1 MEILSII
8 LFLISL
14 IVLYL
19 AYQIKITK
27 TNQQNEIKRKI
38 EIANKEYQTLE
49 KQVLQT
55 REKSKDKRNY
65 LSELDKQIDNKVKNL
80 LDLEEKQKNIEKNI
94 DTSLANKKQNLD
106 KLYNELKSNSENAF
120 FYYEKVLDQ
129 QYKKIQADYENQVEK
144 IGTQKQYLLDDL
156 AQIKKSYDAAAAAKI
171 RQQEDNT
178 KLSFYKIQ
186 LSEKQL
192 ADIIK
197 LSNIQSQLFDPS
209 IVSKAI
215 WSSYIM
221 KPTNEMCKRVLETS
235 SPVCGVYK
243 ITNKK
248 TDEIYIGQSV
258 NIADRWKNHIKCGLG
273 IDASSTNTL
282 YNNMQET
289 GVWNFTF
296 ELLEK
301 CSREKLNEKERFW
314 IDMYSSNKVGLN
326 MTKGVTTHTH

>member
-8 LFLISL
+8 LFFISL
-14 IVLYL
+14 VVLYL

-80 LDLEEKQKNIEKNI
+80 LDLEEKQKNI

-129 QYKKIQADYENQVEK
+129 QYKKIQANYENQVEK

-326 MTKGVTTHTH
+326 MTKGNK

>member
-1 MEILSII
+1 
-8 LFLISL
+8 
-14 IVLYL
+14 
-19 AYQIKITK
+19 
-27 TNQQNEIKRKI
+27 
-38 EIANKEYQTLE
+38 
-49 KQVLQT
+49 
-55 REKSKDKRNY
+55 
-65 LSELDKQIDNKVKNL
+65 
-80 LDLEEKQKNIEKNI
+80 
-94 DTSLANKKQNLD
+94 
-106 KLYNELKSNSENAF
+106 
-120 FYYEKVLDQ
+120 
-129 QYKKIQADYENQVEK
+129 
-144 IGTQKQYLLDDL
+144 
-156 AQIKKSYDAAAAAKI
+156 
-171 RQQEDNT
+171 
-178 KLSFYKIQ
+178 
-186 LSEKQL
+186 
-192 ADIIK
+192 
-197 LSNIQSQLFDPS
+197 
-209 IVSKAI
+209 
-215 WSSYIM
+215 M

>member
-38 EIANKEYQTLE
+38 EIANKEYQALE
-49 KQVLQT
+49 KQVSQT

-129 QYKKIQADYENQVEK
+129 QYKKIQVNYENQVEK
-144 IGTQKQYLLDDL
+144 ISTQKQYLLDDL

-326 MTKGVTTHTH
+326 MTKGNK

>member
-8 LFLISL
+8 LFFISL
-14 IVLYL
+14 VVLYL

-80 LDLEEKQKNIEKNI
+80 LDFEEKQKNI

-129 QYKKIQADYENQVEK
+129 QYKKIQANYENQVEK

-326 MTKGVTTHTH
+326 MTKGNK